1 MGRALVLRADPLVW
15 YKMFTSSDQNGIGS
29 IGFVTC
35 FFFFLFFLFVVLLKT
50 CSKKSWIRLAHHVW
64 E

>member
-1 MGRALVLRADPLVW
+1 MGRALVLRADPLLW

-35 FFFFLFFLFVVLLKT
+35 FFSSLC
-50 CSKKSWIRLAHHVW
+50 CSFEDLQ
-64 E
+64 